1 MGRTNKVSFK
11 TLNRILESR
20 HRRILN
26 ILVAARVIVNLLD
39 LVGLAGVALL
49 VTSLASASSGSATNQ
64 VALSG
69 IDVGHLDELGLVS
82 LAGVVV
88 AVFILKSVMGFYF
101 NLISS
106 RFVAQIEVSL
116 ASTLASEF
124 LRPGSASA
132 GSASLPDFQNRI
144 LYSVNAI
151 SLFINARNTLI
162 AESSLLLMLV
172 ASFFVVNPTAT
183 GGLIVYLAAVL
194 FALNFLISKRISR
207 NGERQAKGI
216 RETLRHAKD
225 IIGVTRELRT
235 SGLLG
240 NWMDS
245 LSGSRRDAAEGA
257 AMVYTLGSAPR
268 YAIETSLVLGVFGF
282 LGSMIIFSDIQSQA
296 ATIAIFLA
304 GGLRLMAALLPIQSA
319 LNQMREGAALGRVAF
334 AELLRIR
341 DQFDSTPTESSRP
354 NLDTR
359 AIVLERVFM
368 RFPGQSKE
376 ALHDISLSISS
387 GEQVAIVGPSGA
399 GKSTIVDLICGH
411 LEPTAGHVLI
421 HGQPPGRFHALHPR
435 SMAVVP
441 QRPNTVNGSL
451 FENVSL
457 EPLERTDIDR
467 AIDAMRR
474 SSLDHLTNNSS
485 VEAPISQLGEAN
497 LSGGELQRLG
507 LARALY
513 ATPTILLLDEATS
526 ALDAETEGAVSDFV
540 DQLRGVTTV
549 LIVAHRLSTV
559 RNADRVVYV
568 DEGKIIDVGKFDELT
583 ARVPGFARAVDLL
596 GLGSE

>member
-1 MGRTNKVSFK
+1 
-11 TLNRILESR
+11 
-20 HRRILN
+20 
-26 ILVAARVIVNLLD
+26 
-39 LVGLAGVALL
+39 
-49 VTSLASASSGSATNQ
+49 
-64 VALSG
+64 
-69 IDVGHLDELGLVS
+69 
-82 LAGVVV
+82 
-88 AVFILKSVMGFYF
+88 
-101 NLISS
+101 
-106 RFVAQIEVSL
+106 
-116 ASTLASEF
+116 
-124 LRPGSASA
+124 
-132 GSASLPDFQNRI
+132 
-144 LYSVNAI
+144 
-151 SLFINARNTLI
+151 
-162 AESSLLLMLV
+162 
-172 ASFFVVNPTAT
+172 
-183 GGLIVYLAAVL
+183 
-194 FALNFLISKRISR
+194 
-207 NGERQAKGI
+207 
-216 RETLRHAKD
+216 
-225 IIGVTRELRT
+225 
-235 SGLLG
+235 
-240 NWMDS
+240 
-245 LSGSRRDAAEGA
+245 
-257 AMVYTLGSAPR
+257 
-268 YAIETSLVLGVFGF
+268 
-282 LGSMIIFSDIQSQA
+282 
-296 ATIAIFLA
+296 
-304 GGLRLMAALLPIQSA
+304 
-319 LNQMREGAALGRVAF
+319 MREGAALGRVAF

-467 AIDAMRR
+467 AIDALRR